1 MINTEEKQ
9 IEIRKR
15 NFSKYLNPKSLIL
28 LIACVVFAILAFGVK
43 SHFSAEGTTTKLG
56 FEDIGELATQSATC
70 TSFFEEDKDRK
81 ILGVSIPFTQTKY
94 IYTYDTVVKAGID
107 FNKVKVHKNGKSK
120 EIYVDIPKIKIL
132 SVAVDYDSFKVY
144 HEEESIFAP
153 ISMNEHNEAMKK
165 LQKKAQKDAINNGL
179 LDNAYDN
186 AKRILKSFIEQTYD
200 PNEYTINFSKQK

>member
-1 MINTEEKQ
+1 MKKQ

-15 NFSKYLNPKSLIL
+15 NFRKFLKPKVLIL
-28 LIACVVFAILAFGVK
+28 LAACVVVAILAFGVK
-43 SHFSAEGTTTKLG
+43 SYFSTEGKTTKLG

-70 TSFFEEDKDRK
+70 TSVFEEDKDRK

-107 FNKVKVHKNGKSK
+107 FSKVKVDRNEKSK
-120 EIYVDIPKIKIL
+120 EIYVDIPKIKIF
-132 SVAVDYDSFKVY
+132 SVDVKYDSFKVY

-153 ISMNEHNEAMKK
+153 ISMDEHNDAMKQ
-165 LQKKAQKDAINNGL
+165 LQEKAQKDAIKSGL

-186 AKRILKSFIEQTYD
+186 AKRLLKVFLEQTYNLD
-200 PNEYTINFSKQK
+200 EYTINFSEQK